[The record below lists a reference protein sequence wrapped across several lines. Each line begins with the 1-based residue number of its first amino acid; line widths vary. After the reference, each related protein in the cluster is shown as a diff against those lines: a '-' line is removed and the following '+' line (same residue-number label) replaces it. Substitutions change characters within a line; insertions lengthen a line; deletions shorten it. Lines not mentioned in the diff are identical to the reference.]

1 MAQPDDLP
9 DQRVALV
16 GVELAPPADSADLS
30 VVLVGAEQPIRLAHQ
45 VKRGLNATYHQE

>member
-1 MAQPDDLP
+1 VAQPDDLP

-16 GVELAPPADSADLS
+16 GVELAPADSADLS